1 MLWEQAKIGAGN
13 SEIFVAVS
21 NDFGKSF
28 NQAINISNSSG
39 ISRFAQGQLVDNDLY
54 VVWSDTL
61 DNYKNFDVMLRKI
74 DANDKAGKVINIS
87 HNKGNSV
94 SPFLLVSNNRIFIAW
109 SDDTNTN
116 SILLRSS
123 STSGSFVTAKKMN
136 TENAG
141 IYTDPLIF
149 DAGNKLWIAWTEY
162 NGIFHKLVLVDPK

>member
-1 MLWEQAKIGAGN
+1 
-13 SEIFVAVS
+13 
-21 NDFGKSF
+21 
-28 NQAINISNSSG
+28 
-39 ISRFAQGQLVDNDLY
+39 
-54 VVWSDTL
+54 
-61 DNYKNFDVMLRKI
+61 MLRKI